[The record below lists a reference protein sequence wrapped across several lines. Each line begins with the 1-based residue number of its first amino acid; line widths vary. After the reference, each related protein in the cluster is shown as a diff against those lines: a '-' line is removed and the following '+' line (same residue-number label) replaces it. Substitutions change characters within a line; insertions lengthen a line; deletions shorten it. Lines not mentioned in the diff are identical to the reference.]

1 MKNFLRTSLCCL
13 LLALAA
19 TLRAQTPSGLSVTFN
34 RTGANGAS
42 VAVSVG
48 DLAGHAVSGATGTL
62 ALSHDM
68 KTSGTN
74 ITSGIL
80 CPNANGNASPTIVFT
95 LSLSGLPADFA
106 FDGIGLDIHALNGI
120 GAYQYNND
128 SKARK
133 FNVREQIDTD
143 GTPADFATLSD
154 IDIAAGV
161 GSEGNVHQVWTA
173 SGTMATAA
181 AGTLTLTLTV
191 TAGTSN
197 VGCFFGLSEIRFTNS
212 EAPEPTPDPEPE
224 PDPNGRI
231 VNLKWKNTTE
241 LYITEEADGSLVVAE
256 YDTSRRMF
264 WQLVPTDAEN
274 VFYVRNTATGRYI
287 QSCNL
292 TPSSDSKLKTVDTPV
307 PYYMGRTAATA
318 AEITGCYYFSST
330 DCTNYSNEATSP
342 RALNKDGA
350 SSSIIT
356 WQAGPNNG
364 TYRVGSYWKAI
375 DTEDLYEARPFT
387 PVSEKGNGTYLYNM
401 VSTATGKGLQ
411 MNGEGTPEWQPLNE
425 SDGQTWYF
433 VGESNRAGGYE
444 IVCRSGDR
452 TLTVGEHAKWC
463 IYPAATEE
471 DAYFFRPYGADIA
484 QTCALTVEGDSLFR
498 FRQVRSAFAR
508 SAGIYRLPCGQLSG
522 TYVAQA
528 AVQGPAALTP
538 LHYPIATLSGSSAAT
553 GSVQPSSWYT
563 LFTHSQATL
572 ARGREL
578 QATFGLNAAPAEG
591 TQCFAYFDWNG
602 DGVFETAHELT
613 IGQQMQLSTTV
624 PQDARVGKSR
634 LRLRLTNNGLTD
646 AEDDVNGQTI
656 DFILHITDSDATEFT
671 ATVSSADPT
680 RGMATLTAPT
690 TALATPI
697 GNAAFLAWREG
708 RAVVSTDAEYTFT
721 LDHNVNLV
729 ALFTPNTSEI
739 GTGIDA
745 IGQNVERTIVQIK
758 AGQGVVRAVGDASVR
773 SFRLYSADGALVGQT
788 AGREI
793 SVKHLPQGTY
803 IAYIIT
809 DGGTDAA
816 KVCVK

>member
-1 MKNFLRTSLCCL
+1 MKNYLRTSLCCL
-13 LLALAA
+13 LLVLAA
-19 TLRAQTPSGLSVTFN
+19 MLRAQTPSGLSVTFN

-42 VAVSVG
+42 VAVSVS
-48 DLAGHAVSGATGTL
+48 DLAGHAVSGTTGTL
-62 ALSHDM
+62 GLSHDM

-80 CPNANGNASPTIVFT
+80 CPNANGNTSPTIVFT

-106 FDGIGLDIHALNGI
+106 FDGIGLDIHALNGS

-133 FNVREQIDTD
+133 FNVREQIVTD

-231 VNLKWKNTTE
+231 VNLKWKNTAE
-241 LYITEEADGSLVVAE
+241 LYMTEEADGSLVVAE

-274 VFYVRNTATGRYI
+274 VYYVRNTATGRYI

-292 TPSSDSKLKTVDTPV
+292 TPSSASKLKTVDTPV
-307 PYYMGRTAATA
+307 PYYMGRTASTA

-330 DCTNYSNEATSP
+330 DCTNYSNEAASP

-364 TYRVGSYWKAI
+364 TYRVGSYWKVI

-401 VSTATGKGLQ
+401 VSTATGKSLQ

-425 SDGQTWYF
+425 SDEQTWYF

-452 TLTVGEHAKWC
+452 TLTSGETDKWC
-463 IYPAATEE
+463 IYPASTEE
-471 DAYFFRPYGADIA
+471 EAYFFRPYGADIA
-484 QTCALTVEGDSLFR
+484 QTCALTVEGDSLFVYW
-498 FRQVRSAFAR
+498 QVTRGVEERNHVYAPDIPGKLWVLIR
-508 SAGIYRLPCGQLSG
+508 PQKLNDPD
-522 TYVAQA
+522 V
-528 AVQGPAALTP
+528 
-538 LHYPIATLSGSSAAT
+538 PIAINDEEDTRFYHCNIKTLNLLPSVMTAQRAKCAGFDETVFHRGDIVTECSHSNVHIISG
-553 GSVQPSSWYT
+553 
-563 LFTHSQATL
+563 
-572 ARGREL
+572 
-578 QATFGLNAAPAEG
+578 
-591 TQCFAYFDWNG
+591 
-602 DGVFETAHELT
+602 
-613 IGQQMQLSTTV
+613 
-624 PQDARVGKSR
+624 GK
-634 LRLRLTNNGLTD
+634 L
-646 AEDDVNGQTI
+646 I
-656 DFILHITDSDATEFT
+656 
-671 ATVSSADPT
+671 
-680 RGMATLTAPT
+680 TAPCDNLILPGIT
-690 TALATPI
+690 
-697 GNAAFLAWREG
+697 
-708 RAVVSTDAEYTFT
+708 RAHILRICERLGIPVEERPFT
-721 LDHNVNLV
+721 LDEMMAADEVFFSSSS
-729 ALFTPNTSEI
+729 ALTCRI
-739 GTGIDA
+739 
-745 IGQNVERTIVQIK
+745 
-758 AGQGVVRAVGDASVR
+758 
-773 SFRLYSADGALVGQT
+773 
-788 AGREI
+788 REI
-793 SVKHLPQGTY
+793 DGKSVGMRDEKTFGA
-803 IAYIIT
+803 IRDAYQAEMKAEC
-809 DGGTDAA
+809 G
-816 KVCVK
+816 VK